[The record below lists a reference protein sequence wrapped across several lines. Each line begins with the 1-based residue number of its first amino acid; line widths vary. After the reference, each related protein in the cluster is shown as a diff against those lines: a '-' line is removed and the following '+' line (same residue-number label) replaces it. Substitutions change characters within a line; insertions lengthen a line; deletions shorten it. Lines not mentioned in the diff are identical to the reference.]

1 MVTGNTRRRNAIRK
15 GAGETAFDALNITF
29 MLLMALSIIYPF
41 WNLALQSLNDGYTT
55 INTLRLWPVKP
66 TLFNYEHVL
75 TNPYIWSGYRETLIR
90 TVFGTALNLAAT
102 ILGAYALSKPYMP
115 GRKLWMLMVVI
126 PMFFG
131 GGIIPTY
138 LWNVQL
144 GLRNTRWSLILPG
157 LVNSYNMIVMRNFF
171 QAVPKDLEE
180 SARIDGAANLRIL
193 ISIYL
198 PVSTA
203 VLATITLWIMVS
215 HWNAWFDA
223 TIYINKAE
231 LYPLQVVLRRIL
243 LEGTQQLMD
252 ISPTAAETSQT
263 ASPNNI
269 KAACVF
275 VCMLPIMCV
284 YPFLQKY
291 FVKGTLVG
299 AIKG

>member
-1 MVTGNTRRRNAIRK
+1 MVTSGLSKRNAIRK
-15 GAGETAFDALNITF
+15 STAERVFDALNIAF

-41 WNLALQSLNDGYTT
+41 WNLAVESFTDGYTT
-55 INTLRLWPVKP
+55 TNALRFWPAKT

-90 TVFGTALNLAAT
+90 TVFGTALNMTAT

-115 GRKLWMLMVVI
+115 GRKFWMLMVVI
-126 PMFFG
+126 PLFFS
-131 GGIIPTY
+131 GGIIPSY

-171 QAVPKDLEE
+171 QGVPKDLEE
-180 SARIDGAANLRIL
+180 SARIDGATNLRIL
-193 ISIYL
+193 MSIYI

-203 VLATITLWIMVS
+203 VLATVALWVMVS

-252 ISPTAAETSQT
+252 ITPAASETSQT
-263 ASPNNI
+263 APPNNI

-275 VCMLPIMCV
+275 VCMLPIMSV